1 MKRITTLFLS
11 LFICLMASAQV
22 GTPTPANGD
31 IIMPKPA
38 FTINY
43 NSAVAALQSESA
55 RYDLRGKISITDNNG
70 KSYSYAI
77 GTVTATSINFVL
89 QDLEVL
95 PANATIT
102 VKLDA
107 SIGGQTFTYTVEDYY
122 TLEKG
127 ATAFAFASSKKNTLR
142 IGEGVKLLVDKTLK
156 CKQLIVEPNAG
167 ITIASTGSLE
177 VYDTAFFLPNIG
189 EIEGMPFLINKGSYS
204 AAGTVFMR
212 DLPSAEQ
219 MYELSSPVK
228 SFSAYEYTLFD
239 IEDHEYS
246 DIEWGDITQK
256 KYFWNGWR
264 NAVTW
269 DWYDYD
275 ETTKLKTNITYDWP
289 FYVYPYFNNM
299 VLRMKGNLNNSDEY
313 LIEKESI
320 GQYVDGQHTE
330 TAQLTKLV
338 NVYPSAID
346 VRKMYEDGR
355 IDVNNVYVKQN
366 LDRINDE
373 YVYNLNS
380 GLTTYDGP
388 MSYGYLLPNLTNA
401 SDYTK
406 SKIVATEKIED
417 QATKDIVR
425 LRYSEYSEEKEK
437 YVDPTPKYP
446 YIRFYCNYVNNPIE
460 KGKRSVCVVYFVED
474 EVEQAEMRTDVN
486 ESFGSDAA
494 GGNVKYDAVFST
506 EYLFD
511 DDYSYTYPYIVAK
524 KLPQDYKGRLS
535 IASYNY
541 PTEENEVEVK
551 IGLMAKKGV
560 SDKMEVGILDYYL
573 PGIIFENADDEADDL
588 LISRSNKK
596 VQCDI
601 TEGSTADDFIES
613 CLFFTGNGVH
623 TERTF
628 TLRFRLPKDGE
639 EAPATDESLFEDIDA
654 TVTESD
660 FAASGAEIEPIVAS
674 KTYSVTIAD
683 VDNATITADQTTE
696 IKAGETVTITALPA
710 DGYKVTSLVAN
721 GGDVEIDA
729 FGQFVMPKT
738 DVTINA
744 TVEPVSG
751 LAVTTVTDGNGM
763 VAVSNTDAQYG
774 ETITITTDAN
784 VGYVLDKITTEP
796 ELEISTDNQFTMPNS
811 AVTVT
816 ATFKAID
823 YTITVGTADNGS
835 IAVSKTTANVGD
847 EISITITP
855 DEDYRLGLLMFSD
868 GKTVADEYYTFT
880 MPATDLTITPLF
892 TEVDDKSVIALVES
906 GEGKVAVS
914 ANDAEEGETIMIT
927 TKAAEGY
934 ELSNLVANYVDGG
947 EIEITNNSFTMPN
960 ANVIVKASFKLVD
973 YTISVADVTN
983 GTLVADKAV
992 ANMGD
997 EVTLTATP
1005 AEGYEVETFT
1015 VDGVAIDGA
1024 TFIMPAHNVVIGAT
1038 FKIADYTISLVK
1050 PENGTATVDKATAN
1064 VGDVVTI
1071 TATPDENYE
1080 LLSISVNDVAIE
1092 ENSFTMPAADVA
1104 VKVLFKA
1111 IDYTITVGTADNGS
1125 IAVSKTTANVGDVV
1139 TITATPDEGY
1149 ELSSITVND
1158 VAIEGTTFTMPAE
1171 NVKIEATFTYTYVC
1185 KEIKEENIAKSLFDW
1200 VLVVNNKRLNNDGY
1214 TFDDNAI
1221 NWYKVVGDRD
1231 EWCTGEGQDDELI
1244 ATGLYYT
1251 GDNILSGQGNIYV
1264 VIKLT
1269 KPEGKYLVS
1278 PDDKFDYSGS
1288 KSLRL
1293 TPTSVRPGQTLN
1305 LTGLPTNENT
1315 YIKVFNISG
1324 TTVKTIKT
1332 NGDTVVSFQAED
1344 ANGIYIVKV
1353 YVDEYAEDFKYIVV
1367 K

>member
-11 LFICLMASAQV
+11 LFICLIASAQV
-22 GTPTPANGD
+22 GTPTPANGAT
-31 IIMPKPA
+31 IMPKPA

-204 AAGTVFMR
+204 AAGTVFIR
-212 DLPSAEQ
+212 DLPEAERF
-219 MYELSSPVK
+219 YELSSPVE
-228 SFSAYEYTLFD
+228 SFSALDFTLSD
-239 IEDHEYS
+239 IDMHEYS
-246 DIEWGDITQK
+246 DISWGDILYSNYWWDSYEK
-256 KYFWNGWR
+256 NG
-264 NAVTW
+264 
-269 DWYDYD
+269 DWFDYD
-275 ETTKLKTNITYDWP
+275 ENTTRNITYEWG
-289 FYVYPYFNNM
+289 FYARPWIDNLVLRIKGDCNILESYNLNKTYYGSYLVDAGVGYLNKLPNVYSAAIDMRNMYEQGRLSANNM
-299 VLRMKGNLNNSDEY
+299 YIKS
-313 LIEKESI
+313 
-320 GQYVDGQHTE
+320 
-330 TAQLTKLV
+330 
-338 NVYPSAID
+338 NV
-346 VRKMYEDGR
+346 KYE
-355 IDVNNVYVKQN
+355 
-366 LDRINDE
+366 NDE

-380 GLTTYDGP
+380 GLTTYDGA
-388 MSYGYLLPNLTNA
+388 MSYGYLLPNMTNVN
-401 SDYTK
+401 DYTLETIK
-406 SKIVATEKIED
+406 ATESIED
-417 QATKDIVR
+417 LTTKDAIR
-425 LRYSEYSEEKEK
+425 LKYSVYDEEKSK
-437 YVDPTPKYP
+437 YVDATPKYP
-446 YIRFYCNYVNNPIE
+446 YIRFYCNYVGSGNGTPIE
-460 KGKRSVCVVYFVED
+460 KGKRSVCAVYFVED
-474 EVEQAEMRTDVN
+474 EEEKNDLVSNINSQC
-486 ESFGSDAA
+486 
-494 GGNVKYDAVFST
+494 GGNTKYDAIFANEAHDKTSA
-506 EYLFD
+506 
-511 DDYSYTYPYIVAK
+511 YSYPYITMRKATN
-524 KLPQDYKGRLS
+524 KGACRLS
-535 IASYNY
+535 IAGY
-541 PTEENEVEVK
+541 PMPADSENGVEVK
-551 IGLMAKKGV
+551 FALMAGLDV
-560 SDKMEVGILDYYL
+560 SDEVEIGILDYYL
-573 PGIIFENADDEADDL
+573 PGIIFENADEETDDL
-588 LISRSNKK
+588 VIGRDNKVVKCETNIGVGEFSESVQAPSNQSAGKHK
-596 VQCDI
+596 
-601 TEGSTADDFIES
+601 
-613 CLFFTGNGVH
+613 
-623 TERTF
+623 ERVF

-816 ATFKAID
+816 ATFKALD
-823 YTITVGTADNGS
+823 YTITVGTAEHGS

-855 DEDYRLGLLMFSD
+855 DDNYRLGLLMFSD

-892 TEVDDKSVIALVES
+892 TEVDDNSVIALVES

-927 TKAAEGY
+927 TEAAEGY

-973 YTISVADVTN
+973 YTISVADVAN
-983 GTLVADKAV
+983 GTLVADKEV

-1015 VDGVAIDGA
+1015 VDGVVIDGA
-1024 TFIMPAHNVVIGAT
+1024 TFIMPASDVVVGAT

-1071 TATPDENYE
+1071 TATPAENYE
-1080 LLSISVNDVAIE
+1080 LSSITVNDVAIE
-1092 ENSFTMPAADVA
+1092 GTTFTMPAADVA

-1125 IAVSKTTANVGDVV
+1125 IAVSKTTANVGDIV
-1139 TITATPDEGY
+1139 TITATPAENY
-1149 ELSSITVND
+1149 ELLSITVND

-1171 NVKIEATFTYTYVC
+1171 NVKIEATFTYVC
-1185 KEIKEENIAKSLFDW
+1185 KAIEEENIAKSLFDW

-1221 NWYKVVGDRD
+1221 NWYKVVGDKD

-1251 GDNILSGQGNIYV
+1251 GDNILSGQGKIYV

-1278 PDDKFDYSGS
+1278 PDDKLFDYSGS

-1293 TPTSVRPGQTLN
+1293 TPTSARPGQTLN

>member
-11 LFICLMASAQV
+11 LFICLIASAQV
-22 GTPTPANGD
+22 GTPTPANGAT
-31 IIMPKPA
+31 IMPKPA

-189 EIEGMPFLINKGSYS
+189 EIEGMPFLINKGRYS

-212 DLPSAEQ
+212 DLPEAERF
-219 MYELSSPVK
+219 YELSTVVQQ
-228 SFSAYEYTLFD
+228 FSAYD
-239 IEDHEYS
+239 ISLSDYEDHDYGDISWGADMKNLNYWGDDIYYDNPELSKIAYENSLTVYTWYDNRVLRQKGTINS
-246 DIEWGDITQK
+246 DINYELNKEAKGSYASGIWAEVSYHTRFMNPYTGSI
-256 KYFWNGWR
+256 NMR
-264 NAVTW
+264 N
-269 DWYDYD
+269 
-275 ETTKLKTNITYDWP
+275 
-289 FYVYPYFNNM
+289 
-299 VLRMKGNLNNSDEY
+299 
-313 LIEKESI
+313 
-320 GQYVDGQHTE
+320 
-330 TAQLTKLV
+330 
-338 NVYPSAID
+338 
-346 VRKMYEDGR
+346 MYEDGR
-355 IDVNNVYVKQN
+355 LEANNIYIKKN
-366 LDRINDE
+366 LTKLVDE
-373 YVYNLNS
+373 YVYNLKS

-388 MSYGYLLPNLTNA
+388 MSYGYLFPNMTNA
-401 SDYTK
+401 CDYT
-406 SKIVATEKIED
+406 SAKIVANESINDLST
-417 QATKDIVR
+417 QNIVR
-425 LRYSEYSEEKEK
+425 MQYSVYDEENEK
-437 YVDPTPKYP
+437 YVDQTPKYP
-446 YIRFYCNYVNNPIE
+446 YIRFYCNYVGSGNGVPLE
-460 KGKRSVCVVYFVED
+460 KGKRSVCVVYFVGD
-474 EVEQAEMRTDVN
+474 EVEQDEMA
-486 ESFGSDAA
+486 SDIKEAT
-494 GGNVKYDAVFST
+494 NSNIKYDAVFAHQ
-506 EYLFD
+506 
-511 DDYSYTYPYIVAK
+511 YSKDFAVTYPYIVAK
-524 KLPQDYKGRLS
+524 KSESNNLFRLS
-535 IASYNY
+535 IAGYNM
-541 PTEENEVEVK
+541 PQEENDEINVKFGILVGNGIADNVE
-551 IGLMAKKGV
+551 I
-560 SDKMEVGILDYYL
+560 GILDYYL
-573 PGIIFENADDEADDL
+573 PGIVFENADDDAEDL
-588 LISRSNKK
+588 LISRQNKK
-596 VQCDI
+596 VTCNTSEVGVGLFEDSYL
-601 TEGSTADDFIES
+601 ENAST
-613 CLFFTGNGVH
+613 LKH
-623 TERTF
+623 KERTF

-816 ATFKAID
+816 ATFKALD
-823 YTITVGTADNGS
+823 YTITVGTAEHGS

-855 DEDYRLGLLMFSD
+855 DDNYRLGLLMFSD

-927 TKAAEGY
+927 TEAAEGY

-1015 VDGVAIDGA
+1015 VDGVAIDGV
-1024 TFIMPAHNVVIGAT
+1024 TFIMPASDVVVGAT

-1071 TATPDENYE
+1071 TATPAENYE
-1080 LLSISVNDVAIE
+1080 LLSITVNDVAIE
-1092 ENSFTMPAADVA
+1092 GNSFTMPATDVE

-1125 IAVSKTTANVGDVV
+1125 IVVSKTTANVGDIV
-1139 TITATPDEGY
+1139 TITATPDEDY

-1171 NVKIEATFTYTYVC
+1171 NVKIEATFTYVC
-1185 KEIKEENIAKSLFDW
+1185 KAIEEENIAKSLFDW

-1251 GDNILSGQGNIYV
+1251 GDNILSGQGKIYV

-1278 PDDKFDYSGS
+1278 PDDKVFDYSGS